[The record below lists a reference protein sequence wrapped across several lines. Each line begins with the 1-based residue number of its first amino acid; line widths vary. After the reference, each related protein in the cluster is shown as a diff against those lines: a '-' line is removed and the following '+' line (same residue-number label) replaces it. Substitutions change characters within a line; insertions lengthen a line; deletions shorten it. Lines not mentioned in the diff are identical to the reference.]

1 MGRVR
6 VHRSTERSE
15 QYGTT
20 GKSADQ
26 LADKDAELQKAKRAA
41 GELATEATAE
51 IDELLDEIDG
61 VLEQNAEEFVTGY
74 VQRGGE

>member
-6 VHRSTERSE
+6 VYRSTERSE
-15 QYGTT
+15 QYGITV
-20 GKSADQ
+20 KSADK

>member
-6 VHRSTERSE
+6 VYRSTERSE
-15 QYGTT
+15 QYGITV
-20 GKSADQ
+20 KSADK

-51 IDELLDEIDG
+51 IDELLD
-61 VLEQNAEEFVTGY
+61 
-74 VQRGGE
+74 